1 MTESRCN
8 FENSLT
14 GRKPEMIPNHQEIP
28 REPSIRRSE
37 LPDMKP
43 VVSSNIYAIGY
54 DPVNKEMFV
63 LFAKDA
69 PYVYRYPQI
78 DAERFNFIRKAE
90 SIGKAFASN
99 ITRTVCLDP
108 TLAHEKLRL
117 LGDGVAV
124 VEGSP

>member
-1 MTESRCN
+1 MNGDFNLQGTRTERS
-8 FENSLT
+8 SSS
-14 GRKPEMIPNHQEIP
+14 KPNAEEVGT
-28 REPSIRRSE
+28 IRRSE
-37 LPDMKP
+37 LPDMQP

-54 DPVNKEMFV
+54 DTVNKAMFV

-78 DAERFNFIRKAE
+78 DAERFNFVRKAE
-90 SIGKAFASN
+90 SIGKAFAAN
-99 ITRTVCLDP
+99 IKAYSASDP
-108 TLAHEKLRL
+108 TLAHEKLKL